1 MVLSISLFALISALL
16 VIAAAVLVVLQSVLA
31 LGAGAVIA
39 IYALL
44 AASCVAMGVA
54 DFKANVASQAFRLS
68 DALYMRVVSYL
79 CAAGFVVDTVVYILR
94 IYDCLSGKSDSA
106 AAIPLFALSALFAL
120 LSALVMILV
129 AISFGSSKYNFKRLT
144 LMAFSPLIWAVLQ
157 VSNMMLG
164 YVNASSPADF
174 LKAAAV
180 AAALAFFYRFAYEVA
195 KDGTASR
202 LTLFFADLLSVCGIL
217 YFVSRVALVIADGK
231 NLFDY
236 DNVFA
241 VVILLIAVFSI
252 TLKVRI
258 VKYVQ

>member
-180 AAALAFFYRFAYEVA
+180 AFFYRFAYEVA